1 LTGYLVR
8 DAQPQHHGWMV
19 AWHRGIVWILSNQDA
34 SPTQNGSDRP
44 AEACT
49 VGKLLTHPA
58 IAKSATFTTYSIR
71 ITSLMIEVVPYPAL
85 DCLQLFG
92 CHTFTIGKVAFISLV
107 FALLIELG
115 PCLLGFHS
123 PAVILASISTLESAG
138 INSSGSSTL
147 S

>member
-1 LTGYLVR
+1 MCLDSKTAGLATLSGIVQPASLTGYLVR

-71 ITSLMIEVVPYPAL
+71 ITSLMIEAATV
-85 DCLQLFG
+85 
-92 CHTFTIGKVAFISLV
+92 ISL
-107 FALLIELG
+107 LIQMA
-115 PCLLGFHS
+115 PD
-123 PAVILASISTLESAG
+123 
-138 INSSGSSTL
+138 
-147 S
+147 